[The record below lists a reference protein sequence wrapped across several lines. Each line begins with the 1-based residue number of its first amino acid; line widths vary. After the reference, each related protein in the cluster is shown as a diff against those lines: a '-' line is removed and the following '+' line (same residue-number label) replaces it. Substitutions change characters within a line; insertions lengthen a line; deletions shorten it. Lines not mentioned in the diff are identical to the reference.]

1 MNENIEIN
9 EVNFKKIQKLHF
21 QEELTRDNVY
31 AKINELIEVLNN
43 LREKQ

>member
-9 EVNFKKIQKLHF
+9 EIYSNKIQKLHF
-21 QEELTRDNVY
+21 QEELTRENVY